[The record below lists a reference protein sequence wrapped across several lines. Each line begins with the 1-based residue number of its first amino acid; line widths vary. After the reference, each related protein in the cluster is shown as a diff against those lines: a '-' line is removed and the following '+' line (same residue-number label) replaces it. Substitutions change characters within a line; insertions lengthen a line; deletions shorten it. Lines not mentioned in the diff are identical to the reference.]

1 MITARNEAHTKRR
14 IARKH
19 ATKCLL
25 PLNATLLHTGTLV
38 LTRGDDGL
46 ITKYREI
53 WDVTVAE
60 SLKTVYL

>member
-1 MITARNEAHTKRR
+1 MRPTLSAVSRESTQLSVYY
-14 IARKH
+14 
-19 ATKCLL
+19 LL
-25 PLNATLLHTGTLV
+25 PLDATLLHTGTLV